1 MSAFLISA
9 SVSVAAGSKTVS
21 LTGGINAS
29 FVAPGTAVV
38 IVASDGTHFNF
49 AEGVSGTAADVNG
62 NSTIT
67 LRNNWAYP
75 TVTEGQLTAFNT
87 IEGLR
92 DAIRRAREIADDATA
107 LTAVFADVFTSL
119 DETIDIDVNGV
130 TVTVT
135 PYQYLTQ
142 QSLTLI
148 GQLEDAATLFAGLQ
162 TAVQD
167 LTADVAAQQSIVD
180 QNLQTAVTA
189 ANDASSSAAA
199 AEDSEGVAIAAA
211 TAAGNS
217 ETVATN
223 KAAEA
228 TAAAAAAESSE
239 NIATTKAAEAST
251 SASAA
256 ANSESVATNKA
267 AEATAAATAAGN
279 SETVATTKATEA
291 QASATAA
298 GNSETIATDKAA
310 EATAAATAAGNSET
324 IATDKATL
332 AQAWAENP
340 LNTEVQAGQYSAKHH
355 ALKAEEW
362 AVIAQAAAGTVTGS
376 LSFNGD
382 YSAAANAWPP
392 VPENGS
398 ALYRISTAG
407 TPGGMALVTGDF
419 IIYDPTAEQWRKW
432 QRPLAIDEVTGL
444 SSALAA
450 HDSALS
456 SLSAAVA
463 DKADTSAVSALADT
477 VDTQWG
483 AISANASSI
492 DNLSQDIDAVS
503 QAVADLEQSTVT
515 PAELTYV
522 KTLALAGL

>member
-1 MSAFLISA
+1 MSAFLISP

-21 LTGGINAS
+21 LTGSINAS

-75 TVTEGQLTAFNT
+75 TVTAGQLTAFNT

-142 QSLTLI
+142 QSLLLI

-180 QNLQTAVTA
+180 QNLQTAITA
-189 ANDASSSAAA
+189 ASDASSSAAA

-228 TAAAAAAESSE
+228 TAAAVAAESSE
-239 NIATTKAAEAST
+239 TVATTKAAEAST

-256 ANSESVATNKA
+256 GNSESVATNKA

-279 SETVATTKATEA
+279 SETVATTKANEA

-324 IATDKATL
+324 VATDKATL

-398 ALYRISTAG
+398 ALYRVSAAG
-407 TPGGMALVTGDF
+407 NPGGTALVAGDF
-419 IIYDPTAEQWRKW
+419 IIYDPTLAVWIKW
-432 QRPLAIDEVTGL
+432 QRPVAISEVAGLELRLSGIESDVSNKANSTDLSDLESVVTGN
-444 SSALAA
+444 SSAIS
-450 HDSALS
+450 SATGRL
-456 SLSAAVA
+456 
-463 DKADTSAVSALADT
+463 TT
-477 VDTQWG
+477 VEQGLDDLEQT
-483 AISANASSI
+483 
-492 DNLSQDIDAVS
+492 
-503 QAVADLEQSTVT
+503 VADLEQSTVT
-515 PAELTYV
+515 PAQLTYV